1 MKNVKREL
9 RQAFEA
15 LLTYYQ
21 LILSAALIA
30 TLVLI
35 VYAND
40 FGLLAN
46 EALQN
51 ESLSY
56 VLLMP
61 FLAGFVFYMKKDIIK
76 ASTNLQ
82 ECKKSTKTSYVDEI
96 TGASLCLVALLV
108 YWYGSY
114 TFYPLEYHLL
124 SLPIFL
130 AGIIL
135 ALLNLKALITLIL
148 PLLFLLFI
156 VPLPTGLMYAI
167 GGSMANFNTQASYT
181 LLKTLGIP
189 VTLSSAYGPP
199 TIVLTA
205 STGLPVPFAID
216 LPCSGL
222 YSLTAFSMFAAFLAF
237 VASAS
242 YLKKIAIV
250 PLGFFLFG
258 VLNIIRITATIS
270 IASWFGEQTAMT
282 LFHTVAG
289 LLFIFIGMLLTLFL
303 AERFLKIKIFV
314 TSPEQPA
321 CPDCKKSLTNLSNF
335 CLNCGKLL
343 NQSKTKVSKTFF
355 AKIALLLLG
364 CSLVVLSINAPTFVI
379 AQGPI
384 AVTSTS
390 NWENS
395 TAILPQI
402 ADYRLTYLYRDTEY
416 EKISRQDAAL
426 WYSYSQVNDS
436 RSVIYVGI
444 GVASSISN
452 LHNWEVCLITW
463 QTAQGQYPL
472 VSVLDSTD
480 IQLLQDVPLIARYLV
495 FIDPQ
500 YNRTQITL
508 YWYEKATF
516 NTGLTVE
523 QKYVRISLII
533 LAQNATSYRDSEGKL
548 LTAGQSIAAYWEPL
562 KNSSLI
568 SLGIPAQQSLLA
580 VSIAFV
586 ALTKITQQTNEW
598 RKKRNNQKIF
608 DKIAPPKEKQALQT
622 ILDLAKNKKAMETRD
637 INEAIKART
646 GKTVKVEKLLNVLNR
661 LEEYGFIRKDI
672 LIIKNQPKLVWKAKY

>member
-9 RQAFEA
+9 KQAFEA

-76 ASTNLQ
+76 ASINLQ

-199 TIVLTA
+199 TIILTA
-205 STGLPVPFAID
+205 STGLPVPFTID

-270 IASWFGEQTAMT
+270 IASWFGEQTAMI

-343 NQSKTKVSKTFF
+343 NQSKTKVSKPFF

-533 LAQNATSYRDSEGKL
+533 LAQNATSYRASEGKL
-548 LTAGQSIAAYWEPL
+548 LTVGQSIAAYWEPL

-608 DKIAPPKEKQALQT
+608 DKIAPPKEKQALHA

-646 GKTVKVEKLLNVLNR
+646 GKTAKAEELLNVLNR
-661 LEEYGFIRKDI
+661 LEEYGFIKKDI
-672 LIIKNQPKLVWKAKY
+672 LNMKNQPKLVWKAKY